1 MADSLT
7 SSSAEAAAS
16 KTAAKAGSGLTSRH
30 LTRYLAELCGTAL
43 AVFVTLVAG
52 ALTTMTSDLTLVA
65 LAAFAGYAVAS
76 YVFGRVS
83 GAHLN
88 PAVTL
93 AAALTGRLGWL
104 DALGY
109 LIAQV
114 LGGLLA
120 ACAVIPVI
128 SSMAS
133 WYLTRMQSSGQS
145 STSTSTGKLVTNF
158 WTSVSNGYGSSAGHT
173 MGTDLAGAVVLELIA
188 SLIVV
193 MVAMRAIASD
203 GVVRENSWLL
213 IGAGYAAASAA
224 TVAFT
229 GAAVNP
235 ARATG
240 AAIIAAANG
249 YKTALQQLWVFWVV
263 PLLAGAIVGLVL
275 VITESAKSGQS
286 VSDASATGS
295 QKASSS
301 DSADGSD
308 ETSSD
313 ADADEKAAEPAHKS
327 DEERDIHDFNTVIRQ
342 DTLDSSTEKTD
353 SDDGG
358 MNIDYVDKKSAKDSD
373 ADSSDQSSE
382 KDTDKD

>member
-7 SSSAEAAAS
+7 SSSADTTGS
-16 KTAAKAGSGLTSRH
+16 QTAVKAGSGLTSKH
-30 LTRYLAELCGTAL
+30 FVRYLAELCGTAL

-52 ALTTMTSDLTLVA
+52 ALTTMTSDLALVA
-65 LAAFAGYAVAS
+65 LAAFAGYTVAS

-114 LGGLLA
+114 LGGILA
-120 ACAVIPVI
+120 ACATIPVI

-145 STSTSTGKLVTNF
+145 STSTSAGKLATNF

-173 MGTDLAGAVVLELIA
+173 MGTDLAGAVVLELAA

-193 MVAMRAIASD
+193 MVAMRAIAED

-213 IGAGYAAASAA
+213 TGAAYAAGSAA

-240 AAIIAAANG
+240 SAILAAANG
-249 YKTALQQLWVFWVV
+249 YKGALQQLWVFWVV

-275 VITESAKSGQS
+275 VISESSKSAQT
-286 VSDASATGS
+286 DAGS
-295 QKASSS
+295 QPVA
-301 DSADGSD
+301 
-308 ETSSD
+308 SSD
-313 ADADEKAAEPAHKS
+313 ADDASTEHGGSDTVEKAAEPAHKS

-342 DTLDSSTEKTD
+342 DTLDSSAEKSD
-353 SDDGG
+353 SDEGG
-358 MNIDYVDKKSAKDSD
+358 M
-373 ADSSDQSSE
+373 
-382 KDTDKD
+382 